1 MQARFNH
8 QVELFHKT
16 KDLPF
21 FQTEWEVRVGKTI
34 PAIDTVIHNYEQGA
48 IDAALIVAPNT
59 VDLNWSRI
67 NLIEYVDEMKLG
79 NLVDLNKNSLK
90 VMQDSKIFE
99 WSKSSSKTF
108 KNECSDLLT
117 HPGLIWFCVNLEG
130 IADRQTKLGKISY
143 SRMQEYIEV
152 FLAKRKVFLIC
163 DEAHKFAKPDSKCTA
178 AMIRLSKETI
188 LRRNLTGTP
197 ITDKPLDVWSEYQIL
212 SPSIIHD
219 EFGSPMRW
227 TTFKSTFAHWKH
239 PGWGVKS
246 PYARVLDIEQGERG
260 YKNLDKL
267 YALIDPHRSRLTQKE
282 LYAMDPV
289 AFSYFK
295 EPVFER
301 RMFEMSDKQ
310 QKVYDKL
317 RDDFIVQLDSGET
330 ITAEQA
336 MTNMLRLQ
344 QVSRGY
350 VGGVETGEV
359 VDLGG
364 PYPAIELL
372 LSYLEQID
380 GQVIVWCNFTADIE
394 LILRVLK
401 EEGIKCLRYDGKVST
416 EERVEARKLMWE
428 DPSYRVIVG
437 NPSAGGLGVDMA
449 FAATMLNYS
458 FNFRMDIRKQAIGRF
473 QGPKQKSPI
482 LLHVDFVAAG
492 TNDYRC
498 LQALDGKENLSDI
511 LTGDRARLKKFL
523 MGERS

>member
-1 MQARFNH
+1 MLVRFLHQADI
-8 QVELFHKT
+8 FHKT
-16 KDLPF
+16 KDLEF
-21 FQTEWEVRVGKTI
+21 YAYELEVRCGKSLI
-34 PAIDTVIHNYEQGA
+34 AVDTVIHNYEQGR

-67 NLIEYVDEMKLG
+67 GLPEYVDEMRQG

-90 VMQDSKIFE
+90 VMAESRIFE
-99 WSKSSSKTF
+99 WSKSKSKTF
-108 KNECSDLLT
+108 SQECADLLT

-130 IADRQTKLGKISY
+130 IADRVNSKGRTCY
-143 SRMQEYIEV
+143 SRMQEYIEL
-152 FLAKRKVFLIC
+152 FIARRKVFLIC

-178 AMIRLSKETI
+178 AMIRLAQDTKM
-188 LRRNLTGTP
+188 RRNLTGTP
-197 ITDKPLDVWSEYQIL
+197 ITDKPLDVWSEYNIL
-212 SPSIIHD
+212 SPSIIHN
-219 EFGSPMRW
+219 ELGEPMRW
-227 TTFKSTFAHWKH
+227 TTFKSTFAYWKH
-239 PGWGVKS
+239 PWGAKS
-246 PYARVLDIEQGERG
+246 PYARVLDPEQGDKG

-267 YALIDPHRSRLTQKE
+267 YALIDPYRSRLTQKE

-301 RMFEMSDKQ
+301 RIFEMSDKQ

-350 VGGVETGEV
+350 VGGADSGEV
-359 VDLGG
+359 VDLGA
-364 PYPAIELL
+364 PYPSIELL
-372 LSYLEQID
+372 LDYIEQIE
-380 GQVIVWCNFTADIE
+380 GQIIVWCNFTADIE

-401 EEGIKCLRYDGKVST
+401 ENGIKALRYDGKVT
-416 EERVEARKLMWE
+416 PEERTTARQLMWE
-428 DPSYRVIVG
+428 DPSIQVVVG
-437 NPSAGGLGVDMA
+437 NPAAGGLGVDMA

-498 LQALDGKENLSDI
+498 LQALDGKEDLASI
-511 LTGDRARLKKFL
+511 LTGDKKRLKAFL
-523 MGERS
+523 MGEK